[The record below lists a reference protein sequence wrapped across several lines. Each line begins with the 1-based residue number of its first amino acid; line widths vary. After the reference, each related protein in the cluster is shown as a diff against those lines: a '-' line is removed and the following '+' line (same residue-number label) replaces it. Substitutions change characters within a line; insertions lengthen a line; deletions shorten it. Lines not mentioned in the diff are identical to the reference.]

1 MLNVDDASSFVAW
14 DEESGMQDLV
24 TDILKRCETVAKD
37 FVKEEAEVFLKEGK
51 ALAGSITGDLA
62 KWTTAFQDGEIDEAG
77 LKRLLK
83 RRQTAMEMQAIKRA
97 GLAEIRVE
105 QLQNQVLDIVVSTV
119 SSAL

>member
-1 MLNVDDASSFVAW
+1 
-14 DEESGMQDLV
+14 MQDLV
-24 TDILKRCETVAKD
+24 KDILKRCEDVAKD

-51 ALAGSITGDLA
+51 ALAGNIAGDLG
-62 KWTTAFQDGEIDEAG
+62 KWTAAFQAGKIDEAG

-97 GLAEIRVE
+97 GLAKIRVE
-105 QLQNQVLDIVVSTV
+105 QLQNQMLDIVVSTV